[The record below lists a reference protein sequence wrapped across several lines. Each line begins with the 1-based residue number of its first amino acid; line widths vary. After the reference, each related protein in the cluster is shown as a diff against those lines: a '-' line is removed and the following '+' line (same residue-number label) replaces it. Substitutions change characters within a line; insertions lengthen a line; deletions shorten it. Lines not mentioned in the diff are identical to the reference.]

1 MTGLV
6 IFTVIAMA
14 GCAFLIYFM
23 YALWQD
29 SRSSRRIRVE
39 IRKPPRR
46 TDRAKVLYLFK
57 PQELREVEKKRL

>member
-29 SRSSRRIRVE
+29 SRSSRRTRVE
-39 IRKPPRR
+39 IRKPLRR
-46 TDRAKVLYLFK
+46 TGRAKVLYLFK
-57 PQELREVEKKRL
+57 PQELGEVEEKRL